1 MRIERWTGPPVDT
14 HTYLVADEAS
24 GEAWVID
31 APQETA
37 AAVLARVQGQGLRLS
52 RAILTHGHFDHV
64 LDAGKYAGGGIPI
77 AAHPREQQVLSY
89 PQTLLMGMTEQMPR
103 ITITEELRE
112 GNQLRLGESEWLVMH
127 LPGHSPGHI
136 VLYCAEQHTLL
147 GGDMLFR
154 GGYGR
159 VDFPGCDPVEMAQS
173 LLRLL
178 ELPDE
183 TRVLPGHGPETTV
196 GAERVWLEPLLADP
210 AGAVL

>member
-14 HTYLVADEAS
+14 HTYLVIDEAA

-31 APQETA
+31 APQDTA
-37 AAVLARVQGQGLRLS
+37 ATVLARVQELGLRLS

-64 LDAGKYAGGGIPI
+64 LDAGKYAQAGIPI

-89 PQTLLMGMTEQMPR
+89 PQTLLMGMTEEMPR
-103 ITITEELRE
+103 ITIDEELRE
-112 GNQLRLGESEWLVMH
+112 GNRLRLGDSEWLVMH

-136 VLYCAEQHTLL
+136 VLYCAEQSTLL

-159 VDFPGCDPVEMAQS
+159 VDFPGCDPVEMANS

-178 ELPDE
+178 ELPDA
-183 TRVLPGHGPETTV
+183 TRVLPGHGPETILA
-196 GAERVWLEPLLADP
+196 AERTWLEPLLADP